1 MGTGISPAL
10 PILPVPRELCDSC
23 RMCCRFT
30 DPDRSPWANRGAG
43 LPDFP
48 AAFSAPQPLHLLP
61 PPPSADIPVWRCSAL
76 DGSGHGCGLWGGHPA
91 DCRIYPLLVVFR
103 QGAFRIVLDPDCPF
117 ASREDPLFFRR
128 HAEDFLDREWRR
140 LPPEALEALRPFA
153 TGEDRPHFLEIL
165 VLPPLAD
172 PRHGPAL
179 P

>member
-61 PPPSADIPVWRCSAL
+61 PSPSDDIPVWRCSAL
-76 DGSGHGCGLWGGHPA
+76 DGSAHGCGLWGGHPA

-128 HAEDFLDREWRR
+128 HAEDFLAREWRR

-153 TGEDRPHFLEIL
+153 TAEDRPHFQEIL